1 MSFLDKVTTEQKKR
15 GIRIMIYGEPKT
27 GKSYFGTQIP
37 NHVFLNLENGLEHLK
52 GATKLPY
59 TSEYV
64 EVKAMLSELATT
76 DHPYKTLV
84 VDSADVLENLI
95 RKWIV
100 ASTGNSGYKDITDI
114 PYGRGYPLLLAETR
128 KLIEMFEYLS
138 AEKGMNIVFICHS
151 EVKKMQPPIGN
162 EYTYIAPS
170 LYAKTTQGDST
181 LKIYTDYVDIIGYC
195 EYRTIVKETST
206 GFGTRGQ
213 AVGTGER
220 ILHLDASNPAF
231 IAGSRYPMPKQI
243 PFEWSAFVQA
253 LTGKQPTATKA
264 TELPKENVENEN
276 ETNNN
281 N

>member
-15 GIRIMIYGEPKT
+15 GIRMMIYGEPKT

-220 ILHLDASNPAF
+220 IMHLDASNPAF

-264 TELPKENVENEN
+264 TELPKENVENET

>member
-59 TSEYV
+59 TNEYV

-206 GFGTRGQ
+206 GFGARGQ

-220 ILHLDASNPAF
+220 IMHLDASNPAF

-264 TELPKENVENEN
+264 TELPKENVENET

>member
-37 NHVFLNLENGLEHLK
+37 NHIFLNLENGLEHLK

-59 TSEYV
+59 TNEYV

-220 ILHLDASNPAF
+220 IMHLDASNPAF

-264 TELPKENVENEN
+264 TELPKENVENET

>member
-76 DHPYKTLV
+76 DHPYKTLG

-220 ILHLDASNPAF
+220 IMHLDASNPAF

-264 TELPKENVENEN
+264 TELPKENVENET

>member
-220 ILHLDASNPAF
+220 IMHLDASNPAF

-253 LTGKQPTATKA
+253 ITGKQPTATKA
-264 TELPKENVENEN
+264 TELPKENVENET
-276 ETNNN
+276 EANNN

>member
-220 ILHLDASNPAF
+220 IMHLDASNPAF

-253 LTGKQPTATKA
+253 LTGKQPTAIKA

>member
-1 MSFLDKVTTEQKKR
+1 MSFLDKITTEKKKR
-15 GIRIMIYGEPKT
+15 GIRIMIYGDPKV
-27 GKSYFGTQIP
+27 GKSYFGAQIP
-37 NHVFLNLENGLEHLK
+37 NHVFLNLENGLEHLD

-59 TSEYV
+59 TNEYT
-64 EVKAMLSELATT
+64 EVKAMLSELATQ

-84 VDSADVLENLI
+84 VDSADVLETLI
-95 RKWIV
+95 RKWI
-100 ASTGNSGYKDITDI
+100 AAQQGNTNIKDIVDI
-114 PYGRGYPLLLAETR
+114 PFGRGYPLLLAETR
-128 KLIEMFEYLS
+128 KLVNMFEYLAS
-138 AEKGMNIVFICHS
+138 EKGMNIVFICHS
-151 EVKKMQPPIGN
+151 EVKKMQPPIGE

-170 LYAKTTQGDST
+170 LYAKSSQGDST

-213 AVGTGER
+213 AIGTGER
-220 ILHLDASNPAF
+220 IMHLDASNPAY

>member
-220 ILHLDASNPAF
+220 IMHLDASNPAF

-264 TELPKENVENEN
+264 TELPKENVENET
-276 ETNNN
+276 EANNN

>member
-59 TSEYV
+59 TNEYV

-128 KLIEMFEYLS
+128 KLIEMSEYLS
-138 AEKGMNIVFICHS
+138 AEKGMEIVIICHG
-151 EVKKMQPPIGN
+151 EGKKMQPPMGN
-162 EYTYIAPS
+162 EYTDIAPS

-220 ILHLDASNPAF
+220 IMHLDASNPAF

-264 TELPKENVENEN
+264 TELPKENVENET